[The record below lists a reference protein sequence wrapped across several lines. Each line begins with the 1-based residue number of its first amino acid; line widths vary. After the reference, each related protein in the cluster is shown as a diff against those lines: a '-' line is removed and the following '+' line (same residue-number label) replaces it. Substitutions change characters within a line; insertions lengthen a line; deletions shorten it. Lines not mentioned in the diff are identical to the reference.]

1 MAIVLGPNQYGKAEI
16 RLVHVAK
23 DGGQH
28 RLRDLTVGVT
38 LTGDMADAHLTGDN
52 SAVLPTDT
60 QKNTVY
66 AFAAEYGVG
75 GIESFAAR
83 LARHFVTSQDSIATA
98 RVQVAEHPWD
108 PVAGTGHSFARRG
121 GETRTAEV
129 TCDGTATWAV
139 SGLAGLVLLNS
150 AGSEFHGYIKDRYT
164 TLAETTD
171 RILATEVT
179 ARWRHMAVPP
189 DGGGLRAES
198 RPEEYGW
205 DTSHAEARR
214 HLIEAFAQTHS
225 KSLQQ
230 TLYAMGSR
238 VLDHRPEVAEVRLT
252 MPNKHHFVVELSHFF
267 IKNPNN
273 SGTVLYAADR
283 PYGLIEG
290 TVLRDDAPPAGLA
303 W

>member
-1 MAIVLGPNQYGKAEI
+1 VGIVLGPNQYGKAEI

-28 RLRDLTVGVT
+28 RLRDLTVDIT
-38 LTGDMADAHLTGDN
+38 LTGDMTAAHLTGDN

-66 AFAAEYGVG
+66 AFAGEYGVDE
-75 GIESFAAR
+75 IESFAAR
-83 LARHFVTSQDSIATA
+83 LARHFTASQASIATA
-98 RVQVAEHPWD
+98 RVRIAEHAWE
-108 PVAGTGHSFARRG
+108 PVAGTGHSFAKRG
-121 GETRTAEV
+121 EEIRTAEV
-129 TCDGTATWAV
+129 TSDGTTVWAV

-150 AGSEFHGYIKDRYT
+150 AGSEFHGYVKDTYT

-171 RILATEVT
+171 RILATEVN
-179 ARWRHMAVPP
+179 ARWRHAASVPA
-189 DGGGLRAES
+189 DGGD
-198 RPEEYGW
+198 GW
-205 DTSHAEARR
+205 DYSFTEARR
-214 HLIEAFAQTHS
+214 HLIEAFGQTHS

-238 VLDHRPEVAEVRLT
+238 VLDRRPEVAEVRLAL
-252 MPNKHHFVVELSHFF
+252 PNKHHYVVDLRPFG
-267 IKNPNN
+267 IQNQKN
-273 SGTVLYAADR
+273 SGTVLQAGDR

-290 TVLRDDAPPAGLA
+290 TVTRDDAPPAGLA

>member
-1 MAIVLGPNQYGKAEI
+1 MAIVLGANQYGKAEI

-23 DGGQH
+23 DGGEH
-28 RLRDLTVGVT
+28 RLRDLTVSVT
-38 LTGDMADAHLTGDN
+38 LTGDMTAAHLTGDN

-66 AFAAEYGVG
+66 AFAASCGVG
-75 GIESFAAR
+75 EVESFAAR
-83 LARHFVTSQDSIATA
+83 LARHFTTSQASIATA
-98 RVQVAEHPWD
+98 RVSVAEHPWD

-121 GETRTAEV
+121 GEVRTAEV
-129 TCDGTATWAV
+129 TCDGTTTWAV

-179 ARWRHMAVPP
+179 ARWRHGAIPP
-189 DGGGLRAES
+189 DAGGGWDVSYAEV
-198 RPEEYGW
+198 
-205 DTSHAEARR
+205 RR

-238 VLDHRPEVAEVRLT
+238 ILDHRPEIAEVRLAL
-252 MPNKHHFVVELSHFF
+252 PNKHHFVVDLSPFD
-267 IKNPNN
+267 IENP
-273 SGTVLYAADR
+273 GTVLYAADR

-290 TVLRDDAPPAGLA
+290 TVLRDDAPPPGLA

>member
-1 MAIVLGPNQYGKAEI
+1 MAIVLGPNQYGKSEI

-23 DGGQH
+23 DSGQH

-38 LTGDMADAHLTGDN
+38 LTGDMTAAHLTGDN

-75 GIESFAAR
+75 EIEAFAAR
-83 LARHFVTSQDSIATA
+83 LARHFVTSQASIATA
-98 RVQVAEHPWD
+98 RVYVAEHPWD

-121 GETRTAEV
+121 GEIRTAEV
-129 TCDGTATWAV
+129 TCDGTTTWAV

-179 ARWRHMAVPP
+179 ARWRHASVRP
-189 DGGGLRAES
+189 DGGD
-198 RPEEYGW
+198 GW
-205 DTSHAEARR
+205 DTSFTAARA
-214 HLIEAFAQTHS
+214 HLIEAFGQTHS

-238 VLDHRPEVAEVRLT
+238 VLDHRPEVAEVRLAL
-252 MPNKHHFVVELSHFF
+252 PNKHHFVVDLTPFDL
-267 IKNPNN
+267 KNP
-273 SGTVLYAADR
+273 GTVLYAADR

-290 TVLRDDAPPAGLA
+290 TVLRDDAPPPGLA

>member
-38 LTGDMADAHLTGDN
+38 LTGDMTAAHLTGDN

-75 GIESFAAR
+75 EIESFAAR
-83 LARHFVTSQDSIATA
+83 LARHFTTSQASIATA
-98 RVQVAEHPWD
+98 RVHVAEHPWD

-121 GETRTAEV
+121 GEIRTAEV
-129 TCDGTATWAV
+129 TCDGTTIWVV

-179 ARWRHMAVPP
+179 ARWRHVAVPP
-189 DGGGLRAES
+189 AAPG
-198 RPEEYGW
+198 GW
-205 DTSHAEARR
+205 DASHAEARR
-214 HLIEAFAQTHS
+214 HLIEAFGQTHS

-238 VLDHRPEVAEVRLT
+238 ILDHRPEIAEVRLAL
-252 MPNKHHFVVELSHFF
+252 PNKHHFVVDLSPFG
-267 IKNPNN
+267 IKNP
-273 SGTVLYAADR
+273 GTVLYAADR

-290 TVLRDDAPPAGLA
+290 TVLRDDAPPPGLA